1 MSVHQI
7 MIKIL
12 VVDDNHTPREVISEA
27 LKQFNIQVTEAS
39 NGVEATKIIEKEKFN
54 LVITDVVMPEM
65 NGYELCRWI
74 KSNPGTEKVQ
84 VIICSTKGEEFDI
97 HWATKQGAD
106 AYIIKPF
113 KTMELLKTIKYLLK
127 HNV

>member
-1 MSVHQI
+1 

-12 VVDDNHTPREVISEA
+12 VVDDNHTPREVITEA
-27 LKQFNIQVTEAS
+27 LKQFKIQVTEAT
-39 NGVEATKIIEKEKFN
+39 NGIEATKILETESFN

-74 KSNPGTEKVQ
+74 KSNPGSENVP
-84 VIICSTKGEEFDI
+84 VIICSTKSEDFDV
-97 HWATKQGAD
+97 HWATRQGAD
-106 AYIIKPF
+106 AYIVKPF

-127 HNV
+127 NSGKQE

>member
-1 MSVHQI
+1 

-12 VVDDNHTPREVISEA
+12 VVDDNHTPREVICEA
-27 LKQFNIQVTEAS
+27 LKQFNIQVKEAV
-39 NGVEATKIIEKEKFN
+39 NGVEATKIMEQEQFS

-74 KSNPGTEKVQ
+74 KTNPTTEKVP
-84 VIICSTKGEEFDI
+84 VIICSTKGEDFDI
-97 HWATKQGAD
+97 HWATRQGAD

-127 HNV
+127 HNG

>member
-1 MSVHQI
+1 
-7 MIKIL
+7 MIRIL
-12 VVDDNHTPREVISEA
+12 VVDDNHTPREVICEA
-27 LKQFNIQVTEAS
+27 LKQFNIQVKEAV
-39 NGVEATKIIEKEKFN
+39 NGVEATKILEEEKFN

-74 KSNPGTEKVQ
+74 KTNPATEKVP
-84 VIICSTKGEEFDI
+84 VIICSTKGEDFDI

>member
-1 MSVHQI
+1 

-12 VVDDNHTPREVISEA
+12 VVDDNHTPREVICEA
-27 LKQFNIQVTEAS
+27 LKQFNIQVKEAV
-39 NGVEATKIIEKEKFN
+39 NGVEAIKILEEEQFN

-74 KSNPGTEKVQ
+74 KTNPATEKVP
-84 VIICSTKGEEFDI
+84 VIICSTKGEDFDI

>member
-1 MSVHQI
+1 
-7 MIKIL
+7 MIRIL
-12 VVDDNHTPREVISEA
+12 VVDDNHTPREVICEA
-27 LKQFNIQVTEAS
+27 LKQFNIQVKEAV
-39 NGVEATKIIEKEKFN
+39 NGVEATKILETEKFN

-74 KSNPGTEKVQ
+74 KNNPTTEKVP
-84 VIICSTKGEEFDI
+84 VIICSTKGEDFDI

>member
-1 MSVHQI
+1 

-12 VVDDNHTPREVISEA
+12 VVDDNHTPREVICEA
-27 LKQFNIQVTEAS
+27 LKQFNIQVKEAV
-39 NGVEATKIIEKEKFN
+39 NGVEAIKILEEEEFN

-74 KSNPGTEKVQ
+74 KTNPATEKVP
-84 VIICSTKGEEFDI
+84 VIICSTKGEDFDI

>member
-1 MSVHQI
+1 

-12 VVDDNHTPREVISEA
+12 VVDDNHTPREVICEA
-27 LKQFNIQVTEAS
+27 LKQFNINVTEAT
-39 NGVEATKIIEKEKFN
+39 NGVEATKIMETEQFN

-74 KSNPGTEKVQ
+74 KTNPATEKVP

-127 HNV
+127 HNG

>member
-1 MSVHQI
+1 
-7 MIKIL
+7 MIRIL
-12 VVDDNHTPREVISEA
+12 VVDDNHTPREVICEA
-27 LKQFNIQVTEAS
+27 LKQFNIQVKEAV
-39 NGVEATKIIEKEKFN
+39 NGIEATKILEKEKFN

-74 KSNPGTEKVQ
+74 KTNPATEKVP
-84 VIICSTKGEEFDI
+84 VIICSTKGEDFDI

>member
-1 MSVHQI
+1 

-12 VVDDNHTPREVISEA
+12 VVDDNHTPREVICEA
-27 LKQFNIQVTEAS
+27 LKQFNIQVKEAV
-39 NGVEATKIIEKEKFN
+39 NGVEATKILEEEKFN

-74 KSNPGTEKVQ
+74 KTNPATEKVP

>member
-1 MSVHQI
+1 

-12 VVDDNHTPREVISEA
+12 VVDDNHTPREVICEA
-27 LKQFNIQVTEAS
+27 LKQFNLRVTEAV
-39 NGVEATKIIEKEKFN
+39 NGVEAIKILEKEKFN

-74 KSNPGTEKVQ
+74 KTNPTTEKVP
-84 VIICSTKGEEFDI
+84 VIICSTKGEDFDI

-127 HNV
+127 HNT

>member
-1 MSVHQI
+1 

-12 VVDDNHTPREVISEA
+12 VVDDNHTPREVICEA
-27 LKQFNIQVTEAS
+27 LKQFNIQVKEAV
-39 NGVEATKIIEKEKFN
+39 NGVEATKILEAEQFN

-74 KSNPGTEKVQ
+74 KTNPATEKVP
-84 VIICSTKGEEFDI
+84 VIICSTKGEDFDI